1 MVLNPKVGKRLVG
14 AGAMVVEGEVLEI
27 LVRGVLLLW
36 CLLSTQFL
44 HCFHIT
50 SQQYEICNASVA
62 HKR

>member
-44 HCFHIT
+44 HCFHII
-50 SQQYEICNASVA
+50 SRQYEICNASVA